1 MSKRYAELINQI
13 RNENNMSREQF
24 SEELS
29 VSQATIIRW
38 EKGVSIPSYES
49 LIKIGKMSK
58 NKDFNLFKEIKINY
72 LKDMSAIMN
81 AQIMNITSIVIS
93 SVCLVILLLFSI
105 FSIIIFANNSHD
117 VLPTQTYSF
126 SIIDIALMIVIL
138 FINIIWL
145 ILSIRKLLYT
155 LESKRNLKTL
165 MEKTKDENARNI

>member
-29 VSQATIIRW
+29 VSQATVIRW

-58 NKDFNLFKEIKINY
+58 NNDFNLFKEIKINY

-81 AQIMNITSIVIS
+81 AQIMNITSIAIS
-93 SVCLVILLLFSI
+93 SVCLVIVIFFTIFTWIVASSTVGNNYHTRSYNFSLVEV
-105 FSIIIFANNSHD
+105 IITI
-117 VLPTQTYSF
+117 L
-126 SIIDIALMIVIL
+126 ILML
-138 FINIIWL
+138 NIIWL
-145 ILSIRKLLYT
+145 ILSIRKLIYT
-155 LESKRNLKTL
+155 LESKRNLNIL

>member
-58 NKDFNLFKEIKINY
+58 NKYFNLFKEIKINY
-72 LKDMSAIMN
+72 LKDMSTVMN

-93 SVCLVILLLFSI
+93 GVCLAIVIFFNIFAWIVSGVLFDNSVHTKSYD
-105 FSIIIFANNSHD
+105 FSSVEIIIF
-117 VLPTQTYSF
+117 V
-126 SIIDIALMIVIL
+126 IILIFNIA
-138 FINIIWL
+138 WL

-165 MEKTKDENARNI
+165 MEKIKDENARNI

>member
-13 RNENNMSREQF
+13 RNENNMSRERF

-29 VSQATIIRW
+29 VSQATVIRW

-81 AQIMNITSIVIS
+81 AQIMNITSIAIS
-93 SVCLVILLLFSI
+93 SVCL
-105 FSIIIFANNSHD
+105 A
-117 VLPTQTYSF
+117 
-126 SIIDIALMIVIL
+126 IVIFFTIFTWIVADGIVGNSYETRSYNFSSVEVIITIL
-138 FINIIWL
+138 ILILNIIWL

>member
-13 RNENNMSREQF
+13 RNENNMSRERF

-29 VSQATIIRW
+29 VSQATVIRW

-81 AQIMNITSIVIS
+81 AQIMNITSIAIS
-93 SVCLVILLLFSI
+93 SVCLAIVLFFTI
-105 FSIIIFANNSHD
+105 FIMIITFEVGKTVTKS
-117 VLPTQTYSF
+117 YSF
-126 SIIDIALMIVIL
+126 SFVDL
-138 FINIIWL
+138 FIAIVVLILNIIWL
-145 ILSIRKLLYT
+145 ILSIRRLLYT

>member
-29 VSQATIIRW
+29 VSQATVIRW

-93 SVCLVILLLFSI
+93 SVCL
-105 FSIIIFANNSHD
+105 A
-117 VLPTQTYSF
+117 
-126 SIIDIALMIVIL
+126 IVIFFTIFTWIVAGGIIGNNYETRSYNFSSVEVIITIL
-138 FINIIWL
+138 ILMLNIIWL

>member
-13 RNENNMSREQF
+13 RNENNMSRERF

-29 VSQATIIRW
+29 VSQATVIRW

-93 SVCLVILLLFSI
+93 SVCLAIVLFFVIVFIILFSSKTQNRVAIQSYEFSFIEATITI
-105 FSIIIFANNSHD
+105 FI
-117 VLPTQTYSF
+117 
-126 SIIDIALMIVIL
+126 MI
-138 FINIIWL
+138 INIIWL
-145 ILSIRKLLYT
+145 VLSIRRLLYT

>member
-13 RNENNMSREQF
+13 RNENNMSRKQF

-29 VSQATIIRW
+29 VSQATVIRW

-49 LIKIGKMSK
+49 LIKIGKVSK

-93 SVCLVILLLFSI
+93 SVCLAIVIFFNIFAWIVSGGFFDNSVHTKSYDFS
-105 FSIIIFANNSHD
+105 SVEIIIF
-117 VLPTQTYSF
+117 
-126 SIIDIALMIVIL
+126 IIILIFNIA
-138 FINIIWL
+138 WL